1 MPMAPSRSKA
11 STSRPEFG
19 SASKNGDPPHV
30 PVLALDREGTIQD
43 SNKPARRV
51 LEYSSDEPIDPCF
64 FSHVHGRNLRQVMRD
79 LAHMVSHRKQRA
91 RWLLRLRTG
100 NGRWRWYRAIARN
113 ELDRAD
119 AAIQVHLR
127 PL

>member
-1 MPMAPSRSKA
+1 M
-11 STSRPEFG
+11 
-19 SASKNGDPPHV
+19 
-30 PVLALDREGTIQD
+30 Q
-43 SNKPARRV
+43 
-51 LEYSSDEPIDPCF
+51 
-64 FSHVHGRNLRQVMRD
+64 D

-113 ELDRAD
+113 FLDQAD